1 MSCDPLCARSH
12 RHWIGIAQKF
22 LHLDC
27 GIITNTKRG
36 FQKGELSVD
45 HKKLHEF
52 EMEINELNKQED
64 QFKTAKDNA
73 TRRKSIASTQH
84 ERNHADVEGKDSEA
98 IIAGFAT
105 QEKTADRGI
114 QVVKDKKFNRFSVER
129 DRIRAHRVAI
139 WLKVHGELIA
149 PLNAQITH
157 ALTSEKTELEFIDIL
172 LSEQSDAYKEMNDL
186 DTEID
191 LFNRLATDN
200 KMPGNVFVPVTEK
213 LLGQYEN
220 EVRKVSTIIIRRFEA
235 SIKKVNAAFE
245 ARASARVKAARR

>member
-1 MSCDPLCARSH
+1 M
-12 RHWIGIAQKF
+12 
-22 LHLDC
+22 
-27 GIITNTKRG
+27 
-36 FQKGELSVD
+36 D

-52 EMEINELNKQED
+52 ETEINEYNKQEE

-73 TRRKSIASTQH
+73 ARRKSLASTQR
-84 ERNHADVEGKDSEA
+84 ERDHADLEGKDSAA

-105 QEKTADRGI
+105 QEKAADRGI

-129 DRIRAHRVAI
+129 ERIRADRNAV
-139 WLKVHGELIA
+139 WLKVHHDLIE
-149 PLNAQITH
+149 PLPSQITH

-172 LSEQSDAYKEMNDL
+172 LSEESDAYKEMKGI

-191 LFNRLATDN
+191 LFNQLTTDN
-200 KMPGNVFVPVTEK
+200 KMPGNVFISVTEK

-235 SIKKVNAAFE
+235 SIKKVNTAFE
-245 ARASARVKAARR
+245 TRASARAKAARH